1 MFEPY
6 QRGTSVEEVRRRFGA
21 EFGAGRAIVKLASN
35 ENPLGTSP
43 KALAALRSI
52 ENLNVYVDDAYLDV
66 KERLASRHALG
77 VENVVLGHGSN
88 EIVKLVAE
96 TFLSPGDEAVTALP
110 SFTLYRLAIVLRG
123 ATPVEVP
130 LRDGFTDLS
139 AMLAAITPRTRL
151 VYVCDPNNP
160 TGTGVDR
167 AAWSAFLEHLPP
179 EIVLVVD
186 QAYREYAPDEAVD
199 AIGDVRTRP
208 RTLVLRTTSKIY
220 GLAALRFGYG
230 FADDETIGRLER
242 VRLPFNVA
250 APALAGASAALE
262 DEAFVRRSLAVNEAG
277 KALVLPALGSLGL
290 HVYPTRANFY
300 AVEVPVSASRAYE
313 DLLRMGIIVR
323 SGDALR
329 MPGRLRITVGTE
341 EQNRALLAA
350 LEELLPQWRS

>member
-1 MFEPY
+1 VFEAY
-6 QRGTSVEEVRRRFGA
+6 QRGTSIEEVRRRFG
-21 EFGAGRAIVKLASN
+21 GGRTIIKLASN

-43 KALAALRSI
+43 KALDALRAI
-52 ENLNVYVDDAYLDV
+52 ESLNVYVDDAYLDV
-66 KERLASRHALG
+66 KERLGSRHALG

-88 EIVKLVAE
+88 EIVKLVGE
-96 TFLSPGDEAVTALP
+96 TFLTPGDEAVTALP
-110 SFTLYRLAIVLRG
+110 TFTLYRLAIVIRG
-123 ATPVEVP
+123 AVPVEVP
-130 LRDGFTDLS
+130 LREGVTDLS
-139 AMLAAITPRTRL
+139 AILAAITPRTRV

-167 AAWSAFLEHLPP
+167 AAWDAFLKALPS

-186 QAYREYAPDEAVD
+186 QAYREYAPAEAVD
-199 AIGDVRTRP
+199 AIADVRTRP
-208 RTLVLRTTSKIY
+208 RTVVLRTTSKIY

-230 FADDETIGRLER
+230 FADDDTIGRLER

-250 APALAGASAALE
+250 APALAGASAALDD
-262 DEAFVRRSLAVNEAG
+262 DEFVRRSIAVNEAG
-277 KALVLPALGSLGL
+277 KALMLPALDALGL

-300 AVEVPVSASRAYE
+300 AVAVPTSASRAYE

-329 MPGRLRITVGTE
+329 MPGRLRITIGTE